1 MNRLLKKLTSE
12 LHVSWFITLGFLG
25 SILGIIL
32 SLFIYIGPIY
42 WWILLIVI
50 AVLTAG
56 IWRLPKVYMVWA
68 ALLIGLLVGLW
79 RGGLE
84 RVDLNNWTGIYGQD
98 VVLTG
103 AVVED
108 PDLGYSNDLRM
119 KLTNV
124 RIGEVKLPGMVWAS
138 LESGLE
144 SKVKRSDVVEISGQL
159 KQGFANFPASLSFA
173 KLTGITRAEN
183 SDLARDI
190 RDAFSEKLKTVLSEP
205 ESDLGMG
212 ILAGQKRAL
221 PMQLADAFKVAGLTH
236 IIVAS
241 GYNLTILVRFA
252 RRFFGRI
259 SRFAAV
265 AGASG
270 MVMFFACVTGFGPS
284 MTRAMIVALL
294 SLWAWYYGRK
304 THPVTLL
311 LFVAGVTALYQPYYV
326 WGDAGWYMSF
336 TAFFGVIILS
346 PLVQKYFWGDKKTG
360 TVRQIFVDTLCAA
373 ICTMPVIAF
382 FMGTF
387 SSFSMVA
394 NLLVLPVIPLTM
406 LVTAI
411 IGGLAFVAWPVAK
424 LLAFI
429 PNALLGWVIG
439 VARWVASLPNSLIE
453 TELSL
458 GWVIVFYI
466 GIIVV
471 VIFMK
476 QRTKLDF
483 RNNYLVE

>member
-1 MNRLLKKLTSE
+1 MKQLLKKLTSE
-12 LHVSWFITLGFLG
+12 LHVSWFIALGFLG
-25 SILGIIL
+25 SILGISL
-32 SLFIYIGPIY
+32 SLFVYIGFAY
-42 WWILLIVI
+42 WWVLLMVI
-50 AVLTAG
+50 MVLAAG
-56 IWRLPKVYMVWA
+56 IWRLPKIYMVWA
-68 ALLIGLLVGLW
+68 ALLIGLLIGLW

-84 RVDLNNWTGIYGQD
+84 RVDLNNWTKFYGQD

-108 PDLGYSNDLRM
+108 PDFGYSNDLRM
-119 KLTNV
+119 KLVHV
-124 RIGEVKLPGMVWAS
+124 RIGEVELPGTVWVSAGS
-138 LESGLE
+138 DPQGEI
-144 SKVKRSDVVEISGQL
+144 KRSDVVEVSGRL

-173 KLTGITRAEN
+173 KLTRITRTEN
-183 SDLARDI
+183 SDLARDL
-190 RDAFSEKLKTVLSEP
+190 RDAFGEKLKTVLNEP

-221 PMQLADAFKVAGLTH
+221 PTQLADAFKISGLTH

-252 RRFFGRI
+252 RRFFGKI

-265 AGASG
+265 AGASW
-270 MVMFFACVTGFGPS
+270 MVIFFACVTGFGPS

-346 PLVQKYFWGDKKTG
+346 PLVQKYFWCNKKARA
-360 TVRQIFVDTLCAA
+360 VRQIFVDTLCAA
-373 ICTMPVIAF
+373 ICTAPVIAF

-387 SSFSMVA
+387 SSFGMVA
-394 NLLVLPVIPLTM
+394 NLLVLPIIPLTM

-411 IGGLAFVAWPVAK
+411 VGGLAFVAWPVAK
-424 LLAFI
+424 FLAFV
-429 PNALLGWVIG
+429 PDALLGWVIG
-439 VARWVASLPNSLIE
+439 VAQRVSSLPNSLVEI
-453 TELSL
+453 ELSL
-458 GWVIVFYI
+458 GWVITFYV
-466 GIIVV
+466 GIIAVV
-471 VIFMK
+471 LFMK